1 MLKEYKLYRGKE
13 IIRFEDKPFHRFW
26 DKKGNPLLSVT
37 AITGIVKKPES
48 LTSLMGWAV
57 NQMGDYLLNSGE
69 EKITQEIIEKAK
81 KEYRRIKREAAD
93 VGSLIHEWVSDWILG
108 KEPEMPDDERVIN
121 GITAFLKFQK
131 EHKIKWLESERI
143 VYSRKYKFAGILDA
157 VGKQGKDLLLVDFKS
172 SNGIYE
178 EMRFQV
184 AGYQIAWEE
193 ETGKKFDKRLILR
206 FGKNDGE
213 FEVFELNDD
222 EKDKKAFLACLTLK
236 RRLKELSKK

>member
-1 MLKEYKLYRGKE
+1 MLKEYKLYKGKE
-13 IIRFEDKPFHRFW
+13 LIRFDDERHWFYDG
-26 DKKGNPLLSVT
+26 KGNPLLSVT
-37 AITGIVKKPES
+37 AITGVVDKSPA
-48 LTSLMGWAV
+48 LMGWAV
-57 NQMGDYLLNSGE
+57 NQMGDYLLNSGKK
-69 EKITQEIIEKAK
+69 KITQEIIEKAK